1 MGDFL
6 WSIIPWGYQVLLDI
20 EGMRTA
26 FLDVLFPIITD
37 LGSEMGYIVILSL
50 IYWCV
55 SKPVMQGLA
64 YAYLFTMALNTWI
77 KDLWCIPR
85 PDDPALEPVLERA
98 GVTRRLQP
106 LRHETSPSFLSG
118 HSQGAAVSWG
128 YMAHCFKKI
137 WFRIVTVILITL
149 IAFSRMYVGVHFPQD
164 VIGGLVVGAV
174 YLLLWL
180 WAEPHVRARLARL
193 GTGWRYALA
202 VLVPLVVLIVHPV
215 EGTAT
220 SMGALIGLGIGF
232 LLEGQTLRFTTA
244 GRWWQRVLRGALGL
258 AVVLVAYFGLSALFG
273 LFDERMGATMA
284 VVWRIIRY
292 ALVGFVGGWGAP
304 WLFTLSGLAGRETE
318 GGKT

>member
-6 WSIIPWGYQVLLDI
+6 WSIIPWGYLVLLDI
-20 EGMRTA
+20 EGMRNA

-77 KDLWCIPR
+77 KDLWRIPR
-85 PDDPALEPVLERA
+85 PDDPALEPVLQRA

-118 HSQGAAVSWG
+118 HSQGAVVSWG
-128 YMAHCFKKI
+128 YMAYCFKKT
-137 WFRIVTVILITL
+137 WFWIAAVILIML

-180 WAEPHVRARLARL
+180 WAEPQVRARFAGL
-193 GTGWRYALA
+193 GAGRRYALA
-202 VLVPLVVLIVHPV
+202 MLAP
-215 EGTAT
+215 
-220 SMGALIGLGIGF
+220 LGIGF

-244 GRWWQRVLRGALGL
+244 GRWWRRVLRGALGL

-284 VVWRIIRY
+284 VVWRVIRY